1 MDTRLLRH
9 YESELSY
16 LREMGAEFAQ
26 SFPKIAARLGMD
38 GVEVLD
44 PYVERLL
51 EGVAF
56 LSARVQLELDLQYPN
71 FTSQLLEIVY
81 PHYLTPTPSMMVAA
95 MVPDLANP
103 ALADGYVLPRHTM
116 IRSALAEGLQTA
128 CQFRTAHDLT
138 LWPIEIAEAEY
149 IDGRGALVAAGV
161 AIGATDARAAIRL
174 RLRRYGD
181 LPIGALPLDRLSL
194 FLGGQS
200 AKGWQLHEV
209 LCTDVTALV
218 ARSTDRRADWVQPLR
233 GACVEQK
240 GFAQAEALLPT
251 PRQSFDGYRL
261 LQEYFAMPERFHFV
275 DLTGLSGGLARAA
288 GAEVDIYILLRNG
301 RPDMAAGITPDAFT
315 LNAVPAINLFEKR
328 CDRVLLTDADTEHH
342 IVADRTA
349 PLDFELHSLLS
360 LTGISGDG
368 EDDRTFRPFFSADDF
383 TAAGSGFPAYYSI
396 SRKMRQR
403 TEKERLQGARTS
415 YLGSEMFVSLVD
427 PNNAPYAAAIKQIGA
442 RAMVSNRDLPL
453 LLASGA
459 KDMFHLPDGG
469 PVLAVRTPVSPTRPR
484 PTLAQGDAAW
494 RIIGHLSLNYLSIAD
509 TGGVVGSG
517 AAALRELVGLYAPV
531 GDRTTEKQVEGII
544 AVGSRPIVRRISDEV
559 LSTAVRGLEIRLTMD
574 ETAFEGT
581 GSYLLGA
588 VLERFFRRYVTI
600 NSFTE
605 TVLTTQQRGE
615 IARWR
620 PETGLSRMI

>member
-56 LSARVQLELDLQYPN
+56 LSARVQLELELQYPN
-71 FTSQLLEIVY
+71 FTSHLLEIVY

-95 MVPDLANP
+95 MVPDLSNP
-103 ALADGYVLPRHTM
+103 ALADGFVLPRHTQ
-116 IRSALAEGLQTA
+116 IRAALAHGLQTA

-174 RLRRYGD
+174 RLRRSGG
-181 LPIGALPLDRLSL
+181 LPIGALPVDRLTL

-200 AKGWQLHEV
+200 SKGWQLHEV

-218 ARSTDRRADWVQPLR
+218 ARSSDRRADWVLPMR
-233 GACVEQK
+233 GARVEQK
-240 GFAQAEALLPT
+240 GFAQDEALLPT

-275 DLTGLSGGLARAA
+275 DLTGLSGGLARAT
-288 GAEVDIYILLRNG
+288 GSEVDIYILLRSS

-315 LNAVPAINLFEKR
+315 LHAVPAINLFEKR
-328 CDRVLLTDADTEHH
+328 CDRVLLSDADTEHH

-349 PLDFELHSLLS
+349 PLDFEVHSLLS
-360 LTGISGDG
+360 MTGISGEG
-368 EDDRTFRPFFSADDF
+368 QDDRTFHPFFSADDF
-383 TAAGSGFPAYYSI
+383 TAAGSGFPAYYTI
-396 SRKMRQR
+396 NRKMRQR

-415 YLGSEMFVSLVD
+415 YLGSEMFVSLTD
-427 PNNAPYAAAIKQIGA
+427 PNNAPYSAGIKQLAA

-459 KDMFHLPDGG
+459 KDLFHLPDGG

-509 TGGVVGSG
+509 TGAGSG
-517 AAALRELVGLYAPV
+517 AAALRELVGLYAPLA
-531 GDRTTEKQVEGII
+531 DRATEKQVEGIV
-544 AVGSRPIVRRISDEV
+544 AVASRPIVRRISDEV

-574 ETAFEGT
+574 DSAFEGT
-581 GSYLLGA
+581 GCYLLGA
-588 VLERFFRRYVTI
+588 VLERFFRRYATI

-605 TVLTTQQRGE
+605 TVLATQSRGE

-620 PETGLSRMI
+620 PEMGLGRMI

>member
-56 LSARVQLELDLQYPN
+56 LSARVQLELELQYPN

-95 MVPDLANP
+95 MVPDLTNP
-103 ALADGYVLPRHTM
+103 ALADGFVLPRHTQ
-116 IRSALAEGLQTA
+116 IRSALADGLQTA

-138 LWPIEIAEAEY
+138 LWPLEIAEAEY

-174 RLRRYGD
+174 RLRRAGD

-200 AKGWQLHEV
+200 AKGWQLHEM

-218 ARSTDRRADWVQPLR
+218 ARSTDRRADWVLPLR
-233 GACVEQK
+233 GARVEQK
-240 GFAQAEALLPT
+240 GFAADEALLPT

-288 GAEVDIYILLRNG
+288 GSEVDIYILLRNG

-315 LNAVPAINLFEKR
+315 LHTVPAINLFEKR
-328 CDRVLLTDADTEHH
+328 CDRVLMSDADTEHH

-349 PLDFELHSLLS
+349 PLDFEVHSLLS
-360 LTGISGDG
+360 LTGISGEG

-383 TAAGSGFPAYYSI
+383 TAAGSGFPAYYTV

-415 YLGSEMFVSLVD
+415 YLGSEMFVSLTD
-427 PNNAPYAAAIKQIGA
+427 PNNAPYPAGIKQLAA

-509 TGGVVGSG
+509 TGTGSG
-517 AAALRELVGLYAPV
+517 AAALRELVGLYAPLA
-531 GDRTTEKQVEGII
+531 DRATEKQVEGIV
-544 AVGSRPIVRRISDEV
+544 AVTSRPIVRRISDEV

-574 ETAFEGT
+574 DSAFEGT

-588 VLERFFRRYVTI
+588 VLERFFRRYATI

-605 TVLTTQQRGE
+605 TVLATQSRGE

-620 PETGLSRMI
+620 PETGLGRMI

>member
-44 PYVERLL
+44 PYIERLL

-56 LSARVQLELDLQYPN
+56 LSARVQLELELQHPN

-95 MVPDLANP
+95 VIPDMANP
-103 ALADGYVLPRHTM
+103 ALADGFVLPRHTT
-116 IRSALAEGLQTA
+116 IRSALTVGLQTP

-161 AIGATDARAAIRL
+161 AIGASDARAAIRL
-174 RLRRYGD
+174 RLRRPGD
-181 LPIGALPLDRLSL
+181 APIGALPLDRLTL

-200 AKGWQLHEV
+200 AKGWQLHEL
-209 LCTDVTALV
+209 LCTDVAGLV

-233 GACVEQK
+233 GKVEQK
-240 GFAQAEALLPT
+240 GFAASEALLPT

-275 DLTGLSGGLARAA
+275 DLTGLSGALARAV
-288 GAEVDIYILLRNG
+288 GSDVDIYILLRKG
-301 RPDMAAGITPDAFT
+301 RAEMAPGITTDAFT
-315 LNAVPAINLFEKR
+315 LHAVPAINLFEKR
-328 CDRVLLTDADTEHH
+328 CDRVLMSDADTEHH

-349 PLDFELHSLLS
+349 PLDFEVHSLLS
-360 LTGISGDG
+360 LVGISQEG
-368 EDDRTFRPFFSADDF
+368 EDDREFRPFFSADDF
-383 TAAGSGFPAYYSI
+383 TAAGSSHSAYFTI

-403 TEKERLQGARTS
+403 TERERLHGARTS
-415 YLGSEMFVSLVD
+415 YLGSELFVSLVD
-427 PNNAPYAAAIKQIGA
+427 PNNAPFPAGIRQLAA

-453 LLASGA
+453 LLATGA

-469 PVLAVRTPVSPTRPR
+469 PILGVRTPVTPTRPR

-509 TGGVVGSG
+509 TGASVGSG
-517 AAALRELVGLYAPV
+517 AAALRELVALYTPMA
-531 GDRTTEKQVEGII
+531 DRAMEKQVEGIH
-544 AVGSRPIVRRISDEV
+544 AVASRPIVRRISDDL

-574 ETAFEGT
+574 ESAFEGA
-581 GSYLLGA
+581 GCYLLGA
-588 VLERFFRRYVTI
+588 VLEQFFRRYATL

-605 TVLTTQQRGE
+605 TVLATQQRGD
-615 IARWR
+615 IARWL
-620 PETGLSRMI
+620 PETGLGRMI